1 MWLISGMI
9 YGDAWLHR
17 YPADSI
23 SIVAIGPSIISY
35 LGLLQKEPEKRLGS
49 GESDGAELRTHA
61 W

>member
-1 MWLISGMI
+1 MVIHSCTGIQQIL
-9 YGDAWLHR
+9 
-17 YPADSI
+17 I